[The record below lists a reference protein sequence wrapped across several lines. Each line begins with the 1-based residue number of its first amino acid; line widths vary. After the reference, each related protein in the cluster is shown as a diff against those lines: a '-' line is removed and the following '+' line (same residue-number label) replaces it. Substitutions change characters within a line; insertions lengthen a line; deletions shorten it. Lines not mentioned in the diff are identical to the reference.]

1 MNFTY
6 RASACVCLCYMIWKE
21 KSARRTRYRVGFRDD
36 NDGKRAQEKREEKTI
51 LGGVLLFFF
60 LLSAAHA
67 PGLASIGCRA
77 RRKRTTKT

>member
-21 KSARRTRYRVGFRDD
+21 ERGRRTRYKVGFRDD
-36 NDGKRAQEKREEKTI
+36 NDGKKSAKKREKAI

-60 LLSAAHA
+60 SLLSTTHA
-67 PGLASIGCRA
+67 PDLASKA
-77 RRKRTTKT
+77 